1 MFAFTFVAVDVET
14 TGLDKRSNRIISIGA
29 KVLNTH
35 EVRTD
40 ALQPVR
46 THSAFHA
53 FVNPGQPNGAFE
65 INHIPDEYL
74 MDKPGFVS
82 VARDF
87 WNWVYDVHRVC
98 HTPVVLV
105 GHNFDSFDEPMF
117 AAEHVRNKCLEL
129 VPRDILYK
137 VDTMKLLKYVFP
149 QTVKSV
155 PYGLPVGF
163 HGPNSYRQADIY
175 EFLFGEQPH
184 LQHSA
189 LGDVCALERI
199 LMHPSVY
206 RLLSELKRPDP
217 IAF

>member
-1 MFAFTFVAVDVET
+1 MFTFVVVDVET

-46 THSAFHA
+46 THTTFHA
-53 FVNPGQPNGAFE
+53 FVNPGQPNSAFE

-74 MDKPGFVS
+74 ADKPGFPH

-87 WNWVYDVHRVC
+87 WNWVYDVYRSNPLHI
-98 HTPVVLV
+98 PVVLV

-129 VPRDILYK
+129 VPREILLK
-137 VDTMKLLKYVFP
+137 IDTMKLLKYVFP
-149 QTVKSV
+149 QTAKSV
-155 PYGLPVGF
+155 PYGLPITF
-163 HGPNSYRQADIY
+163 HGPSSYRQADIY
-175 EFLFGEQPH
+175 DFLFGEQPQ

-199 LMHPSVY
+199 LMHPSVS
-206 RLLSELKRPDP
+206 RLLTELKRPDP
-217 IAF
+217 VVF